1 MATKEA
7 NIHDYAERLQ
17 QALSMPLGLALDR
30 GHFTPLYVSYS
41 RTLFPDPAYGRRHTF
56 VIRQGSGFL
65 DFGDKVLNGVYDE
78 KLVLGA
84 GRRDIV
90 VYDLANYDE
99 IASAIRAANEEF
111 GLDFIVR
118 KIEEESFHRARI
130 ASAELHL
137 PSSL

>member
-1 MATKEA
+1 ME
-7 NIHDYAERLQ
+7 
-17 QALSMPLGLALDR
+17 
-30 GHFTPLYVSYS
+30 
-41 RTLFPDPAYGRRHTF
+41 
-56 VIRQGSGFL
+56 
-65 DFGDKVLNGVYDE
+65 YDE

-111 GLDFIVR
+111 GLDFLVR
-118 KIEEESFHRARI
+118 KIQREGAFHRARI